1 MHVPC
6 NFREWLK
13 INLTKKIKIFQSDGG
28 GEFSNRKFAKHLH
41 ECGILHQMS
50 YLGTPEQNGVA
61 KRKHRH
67 IVELGLTMMIAFNV
81 PKRFWV
87 EAFTIVIFEIN
98 RLPRNNLG
106 INSPFSLL
114 YGQEPKYSSLRVFD
128 CRCFPYLRS
137 YSSDKL
143 KPRSLPCVFLGYSDQ
158 YRGYK
163 CLHPPTHKISLGM
176 LYLMKILYH
185 ILILIHCIVV
195 VLFRGRL
202 LLLVI
207 GKLQVHLHHP
217 NSRKTRCHSASQ
229 IPPIL
234 VIFQHMITL
243 GYYMMRTQRHW
254 LMITLSALK

>member
-6 NFREWLK
+6 NLREWLK

-163 CLHPPTHKISLGM
+163 CLHPPTHKI
-176 LYLMKILYH
+176 YIPWH
-185 ILILIHCIVV
+185 VV
-195 VLFRGRL
+195 FDENTLSY
-202 LLLVI
+202 I
-207 GKLQVHLHHP
+207 DP
-217 NSRKTRCHSASQ
+217 NSLYSSGAFQGEVTSISDWEASS
-229 IPPIL
+229 PPP
-234 VIFQHMITL
+234 
-243 GYYMMRTQRHW
+243 
-254 LMITLSALK
+254 SP